1 MIMTPKEVLEK
12 WIDRFNAADAV
23 RLTEL
28 YAEDAVNHQVANK
41 PVVGKTYGQTN
52 EKYKEDSRKSNTA
65 DRKPITYSRASNFG
79 SKNEM

>member
-1 MIMTPKEVLEK
+1 MTPKEVLEK

-41 PVVGKTYGQTN
+41 PVVGKTAIREMFAN
-52 EKYKEDSRKSNTA
+52 EFSTAKMVRFLYKGIIINHNKN
-65 DRKPITYSRASNFG
+65 RANLH
-79 SKNEM
+79 

>member
-1 MIMTPKEVLEK
+1 MTPKEVLEK

-41 PVVGKTYGQTN
+41 PVVGKMAIMKCLQMN
-52 EKYKEDSRKSNTA
+52 LQRLKWFVS
-65 DRKPITYSRASNFG
+65 
-79 SKNEM
+79 

>member
-1 MIMTPKEVLEK
+1 MTPKEVLEK

-41 PVVGKTYGQTN
+41 PVVGSVKCLHMNLQRL
-52 EKYKEDSRKSNTA
+52 KWFVS
-65 DRKPITYSRASNFG
+65 
-79 SKNEM
+79 

>member
-41 PVVGKTYGQTN
+41 PVVGKNG
-52 EKYKEDSRKSNTA
+52 D
-65 DRKPITYSRASNFG
+65 P
-79 SKNEM
+79 

>member
-41 PVVGKTYGQTN
+41 PVVGKTAIREMFAN
-52 EKYKEDSRKSNTA
+52 EFSTAKMVRFLYKGIIINHNKN
-65 DRKPITYSRASNFG
+65 RANLH
-79 SKNEM
+79 

>member
-1 MIMTPKEVLEK
+1 MTPKEVLEK

-41 PVVGKTYGQTN
+41 PVVGKRRSMKCLQMN
-52 EKYKEDSRKSNTA
+52 LQRLKWFVS
-65 DRKPITYSRASNFG
+65 
-79 SKNEM
+79 